1 LEKSPRNERIGTA
14 DYAAPMRNRV
24 VPHFGHLPFIA
35 GFPFFSFT
43 FFGSDISRF
52 ARHFTQYAWTM
63 GGSPGPAQ
71 HLGPDKYMGVAI
83 FRHHGVAGFA
93 SPRRKAPVAVFI
105 DNTYIMKP

>member
-71 HLGPDKYMGVAI
+71 RLGPDKYMGASI
-83 FRHHGVAGFA
+83 FRDTEETGDRCPWGKAV
-93 SPRRKAPVAVFI
+93 PRFLSVTLI
-105 DNTYIMKP
+105 

>member
-1 LEKSPRNERIGTA
+1 MEKSPRNERIGTA
-14 DYAAPMRNRV
+14 DYTAPMRNRV

-35 GFPFFSFT
+35 GFPFFNFT

-63 GGSPGPAQ
+63 GGSPTPAQ

-83 FRHHGVAGFA
+83 FRNLSVVPGL
-93 SPRRKAPVAVFI
+93 SPWGEPVPRFLSI
-105 DNTYIMKP
+105 TLI